1 MSDKT
6 RCQRLGKDCIPSTTV
21 RTRGAK
27 RNTVSK
33 SSALEDKLD
42 DIVSL
47 LRERNNSQHARPTET
62 FPTPGSSEQSPDSEL
77 PEEVRDQDLTEQE
90 LVTFRERHLPDFPL
104 VNVPSDYTAAELQR
118 DKPTAALAVKALV
131 TKEASKQVV
140 LGKRLR
146 EVLTQK
152 ILIDGERSL
161 PLLVSL
167 LISIAW

>member
-1 MSDKT
+1 M
-6 RCQRLGKDCIPSTTV
+6 
-21 RTRGAK
+21 RGTK

-33 SSALEDKLD
+33 SAALEEKLD

-47 LRERNNSQHARPTET
+47 LRERNSSQHVRPTEP
-62 FPTPGSSEQSPDSEL
+62 FPTPGSSEQSPNSDSL
-77 PEEVRDQDLTEQE
+77 EEARDQDLTEQE
-90 LVTFRERHLPDFPL
+90 LMTFRERHLPDFPL
-104 VNVPSDYTAAELQR
+104 VNIPSDYSAVELQR

-131 TKEASKQVV
+131 TKEAAKQVV
-140 LGKRLR
+140 LGKKLR

-152 ILIDGERSL
+152 VMIDGERSL

>member
-1 MSDKT
+1 M
-6 RCQRLGKDCIPSTTV
+6 
-21 RTRGAK
+21 
-27 RNTVSK
+27 
-33 SSALEDKLD
+33 
-42 DIVSL
+42 SL
-47 LRERNNSQHARPTET
+47 LRERNGPHHVRPAET
-62 FPTPGSSEQSPDSEL
+62 FPTPGSSELSPSSDS
-77 PEEVRDQDLTEQE
+77 PMEVRDQDLTEQE

-104 VNVPSDYTAAELQR
+104 VNIPSDYTAAELQIE
-118 DKPTAALAVKALV
+118 KPTAALAVKALT
-131 TKEASKQVV
+131 TKEAAKQIV